1 MSAIVSSGTLTYSS
15 SSSGGTFTY
24 TDNVYGSLTVTFPI
38 TIGANNVTV
47 TFGSNFPILD
57 TSYGIIV
64 KGNYVTID
72 GANCLLDFT
81 PLGTAS
87 SYDGLVQN
95 GSDTQSGYN
104 NCVVKNICCINTRAN
119 NYIFAYITQTYFGKD
134 AMGCIITN
142 CGVVANYLFETGIC
156 GSFSNCSISNCYC
169 ICNSQEDL
177 GPSVTGVICDIDHVG
192 DISNCYVICGGDL
205 YAGVC
210 GPNQSGN
217 ITNCYVICGGSIAA
231 AGIVAENG
239 SGTISK
245 CYVICCG
252 NIYNYGITSRIGA
265 TVTNCYVSYNTIT
278 NSSNIFAPTGSSIT
292 SSVSSQSSTPSWTST
307 GAGYLNN
314 NGSVWTNLDPTTN
327 KTPWLLTSFNKPIV
341 APLDTTNSPSAT
353 IPLNTYGQTFNHVT
367 VYSGKPTGSTTSAT
381 TGAGGSVDVSG
392 IQSNGSYTLGL
403 YAYDLLSE
411 LPSFI
416 LTNGTTT
423 MRTAFNLSS
432 GSAATVIPYTY
443 SISSVTLL
451 YSNALDCFLEGTKIL
466 TDKGYVN
473 IEKLTKEHLVI
484 TLEGKKR
491 IYKIGKCTMD
501 NLAVQEKIKDQLY
514 VYSNSDYQQITQGDL
529 VITGGHSILVDSFEN
544 EQQEEE
550 TKKILGEIFLTKN
563 KLRLPVCLDKRS
575 RVYEEKGEKT
585 IYHIALEHI
594 HYDCNYGIY
603 ANGLLVESCSQ
614 NYIDNKSD
622 NLVCI
627 DI

>member
-1 MSAIVSSGTLTYSS
+1 
-15 SSSGGTFTY
+15 
-24 TDNVYGSLTVTFPI
+24 
-38 TIGANNVTV
+38 
-47 TFGSNFPILD
+47 
-57 TSYGIIV
+57 
-64 KGNYVTID
+64 
-72 GANCLLDFT
+72 
-81 PLGTAS
+81 
-87 SYDGLVQN
+87 
-95 GSDTQSGYN
+95 
-104 NCVVKNICCINTRAN
+104 
-119 NYIFAYITQTYFGKD
+119 
-134 AMGCIITN
+134 
-142 CGVVANYLFETGIC
+142 
-156 GSFSNCSISNCYC
+156 
-169 ICNSQEDL
+169 
-177 GPSVTGVICDIDHVG
+177 
-192 DISNCYVICGGDL
+192 
-205 YAGVC
+205 
-210 GPNQSGN
+210 
-217 ITNCYVICGGSIAA
+217 
-231 AGIVAENG
+231 
-239 SGTISK
+239 
-245 CYVICCG
+245 
-252 NIYNYGITSRIGA
+252 
-265 TVTNCYVSYNTIT
+265 
-278 NSSNIFAPTGSSIT
+278 
-292 SSVSSQSSTPSWTST
+292 
-307 GAGYLNN
+307 
-314 NGSVWTNLDPTTN
+314 
-327 KTPWLLTSFNKPIV
+327 
-341 APLDTTNSPSAT
+341 
-353 IPLNTYGQTFNHVT
+353 
-367 VYSGKPTGSTTSAT
+367 
-381 TGAGGSVDVSG
+381 
-392 IQSNGSYTLGL
+392 
-403 YAYDLLSE
+403 
-411 LPSFI
+411 
-416 LTNGTTT
+416 

-432 GSAATVIPYTY
+432 GSAEDVIPYTY

-585 IYHIALEHI
+585 IYHIALEHV

>member
-1 MSAIVSSGTLTYSS
+1 MSTISS
-15 SSSGGTFTY
+15 SGTFTY
-24 TDNVYGSLTVTFPI
+24 SNTSSFSYGGTISLVNSQISWPI
-38 TIGANNVTV
+38 TISAGVTV
-47 TFGSNFPILD
+47 TFGSDLTL
-57 TSYGIIV
+57 TSTSQYFII
-64 KGNYVTID
+64 GGENVTID
-72 GANCLLDFT
+72 GANYLLDFT
-81 PLGTAS
+81 PLGETN
-87 SYDGLVQN
+87 YDGLVKN
-95 GSDTQSGYN
+95 GTSTESGYN
-104 NCVVKNICCINTRAN
+104 NCVVKNICCINTTVTN
-119 NYIFAYITQTYFGKD
+119 LVGSYITKLSFGKN
-134 AMGCIITN
+134 ATGCIITN
-142 CGVVANYLFETGIC
+142 CGVVSSVIYSSMCAAESNY
-156 GSFSNCSISNCYC
+156 SISNCYC
-169 ICNSQEDL
+169 IFNEQL
-177 GPSVTGVICDIDHVG
+177 NTNIGVICDMNHTG
-192 DISNCYVICGGDL
+192 DISNCYVICGENLKSGI
-205 YAGVC
+205 C
-210 GPNQSGN
+210 GLNQLGN
-217 ITNCYVICGGSIAA
+217 ITNCYVICGGSIVV
-231 AGIVAENG
+231 AGIAGGAG
-239 SGTISK
+239 SGTISY

-252 NIYNYGITSRIGA
+252 YISNYGITSRTGA
-265 TVTNCYVSYNTIT
+265 TVTNCYVSYNTIGDS
-278 NSSNIFAPTGSSIT
+278 NNIFAPNGSTISNCA
-292 SSVSSQSSTPSWTST
+292 SSQSSTPSWTST

-314 NGSVWTNLDPTTN
+314 TGSVWTNLDPTTN

-341 APLDTTNSPSAT
+341 APLNTTNSPSAT
-353 IPLNTYGQTFNHVT
+353 IPLNTYGKTFNHVT
-367 VYSGKPTGSTTSAT
+367 VYSGTPTGSTTSAT
-381 TGAGGSVDVSG
+381 TGANGFVSVSG

-411 LPSFI
+411 LQSFT

-432 GSAATVIPYTY
+432 GTDAETVIPYTY

-501 NLAVQEKIKDQLY
+501 NLAVQEKVKDQLY

-544 EQQEEE
+544 EQQEED

-627 DI
+627 EM